1 MKKIAPKFWLSIIF
15 ATGMACTPLHL
26 HAGET
31 TACPLNSAKALNQAA
46 QPYNEAIQKAAK
58 RYAVKP
64 ALIKAVIAGGSCFD
78 PVKVSP
84 KGAVGLMQLLPA
96 TAVRFG
102 ALDITDPQANID
114 AGARYLSYLLKRY
127 QGSIA
132 EVLAAHA
139 ADEGWEGLYE
149 TIHSHFQ
156 DNHQPITRTLD
167 ILLKLDNGKKANR
180 HAKALLKTWEKS
192 AKAYQLALLASPP
205 SPAAKAFATW
215 YKSRLTKVHYPRTPD
230 ARSCGGFSAKT
241 LSQKAA
247 PYEAI
252 IKQAAKRHGVN
263 IALIKSVIAAES
275 CYREMVVS
283 PKGASGLMQLMP
295 ETAAELGVLDI
306 FDPEENINAGT
317 RYLGWL
323 VRYYGGSV
331 THAIAA
337 YNAGPGRITQGAPV
351 TIEFTETRGYINTV
365 LTHLTRLEGNKNAVE
380 NAYLLLANWQQTERE
395 YQAAL
400 RGETLA
406 ATPVEMIPT
415 AAAFPANL
423 LPASQTGQPAV
434 VLAYLRSVRT
444 VSTDEPVTTP
454 MEVPTAQADA
464 AMPAPAEQPQA
475 TTPATLPDCSALPT
489 TLLAQTQQQGSGRYA
504 AFFYPVQPGETLELI
519 AQKLEAN
526 VQDIIRL
533 GKLLP
538 DAQPKAGNLLR
549 VAECSRPPEQPVP

>member
-1 MKKIAPKFWLSIIF
+1 MSIIF

-31 TACPLNSAKALNQAA
+31 TVCPLNSAKALNQAA

-102 ALDITDPQANID
+102 ALDITDPHANID

-139 ADEGWEGLYE
+139 ADEGWEGSYE
-149 TIHSHFQ
+149 TIHSLFQ
-156 DNHQPITRTLD
+156 DTREPVTRTLG
-167 ILLKLDNGKKANR
+167 ILLKLDNGKKTNR

-192 AKAYQLALLASPP
+192 AEAYQHALLASPP

-337 YNAGPGRITQGAPV
+337 YNAGPGRITLGAPV

-365 LTHLTRLEGNKNAVE
+365 LTHLTKLESNQKALQYNQ
-380 NAYLLLANWQQTERE
+380 LLLAAWNQAELE

-400 RGETLA
+400 RGETLP
-406 ATPVEMIPT
+406 TIP
-415 AAAFPANL
+415 AE
-423 LPASQTGQPAV
+423 TGQPSV
-434 VLAYLRSVRT
+434 ILAYLRNEGT
-444 VSTDEPVTTP
+444 AGTP
-454 MEVPTAQADA
+454 PAVATPLANVHLIPTAPHQDIVRVKRISSAVVFPVE
-464 AMPAPAEQPQA
+464 MPALAMQPQA
-475 TTPATLPDCSALPT
+475 LVPATLPDCSALPT

-538 DAQPKAGNLLR
+538 DSLPKAGNLLR
-549 VAECSRPPEQPVP
+549 VAECFRPPEPPVP